1 MMQSENME
9 IPLAIMPMM
18 LLKGFSDGRTYRK
31 QLGSP
36 VHARAGQDREGERSD
51 SELPQSSIVR
61 LENGTHSPSL
71 GTISKVLTAIVK
83 RIYIGDLT

>member
-61 LENGTHSPSL
+61 LENGTYSPSL